1 MPLRLDG
8 FAEFERA
15 LAEAPERAM
24 AAMERAMHTSV
35 NLLEGRAKVYPPATS
50 ANRPGRVRGDGRPM
64 GYYERHRGWWYPL
77 TTARTLGGS
86 RYGKSRGPSALQE
99 GGLVRAPKALRGQV
113 LAYRLAKKRGKP
125 GSSEFLGQRWASEVR
140 RDGTSILGVVGN
152 TASYAGPVKGFREG
166 DLRQS
171 RRMQAIGWPSIED
184 DFEAV
189 TPDIQAAFDAAVDG
203 LLKELAGK

>member
-15 LAEAPERAM
+15 LAEAPDKAM

-35 NLLEGRAKVYPPATS
+35 NLLEGRAKIYPPATS

-77 TTARTLGGS
+77 TTSRTLGGS
-86 RYGKSRGPSALQE
+86 RYGKSR
-99 GGLVRAPKALRGQV
+99 GLVRAPKALRGQV
-113 LAYRLAKKRGKP
+113 LAYRLAKRRGKP

-140 RDGTSILGVVGN
+140 RDGSAILGVVGN

-189 TPDIQAAFDAAVDG
+189 TPDIQAAFDGAVDG
-203 LLKELAGK
+203 LLKGLAGK